1 MGVATAPAIEHSYQE
16 EYEKYLAD
24 IMESNRKSRQKVIT
38 RPDLSDPR
46 FSEEA
51 EAERQR
57 RHMERSDKRQVKDD
71 LTNRFVDVPPDTQ
84 GRFVDVTPNSN
95 TRFVDIDQPTAVPS
109 LRQGSVADV
118 QVPLSWR
125 DVLRQV
131 DTAIQ
136 HGTPQA
142 EAVQKYDAPNYPY
155 VNALRQLGQLAPSRL
170 LPEAVTSLGRRFYE
184 DVLTPVSEME
194 EKYLAG
200 PFRRVAFRGDPLEE
214 LAQQT
219 PDPIRAP
226 ITDIVTHAAKVAA
239 LTLFDPLALL
249 VPSSRIKPPMGHPTP
264 PATPALAPSIVQE
277 PLPGITDLAKQAQG
291 EQLLAAREPVRP
303 PVEYGAVSQTPEG
316 VPYPAERVFDP
327 GTNMLDLPESKRLHG
342 HDLSHP
348 EPQPTPGFLKSAEEL
363 LAEKQAAQAKA
374 KAELEKQL
382 ASSPT
387 PPPGPGS
394 PELDPLVKQPEQAG
408 PSTSAPTYTGERTFT
423 QRDPRRWELV
433 MMQALDALA
442 RTGPYGE
449 RLASLLHYVKD
460 YGEQAA
466 VENALDVR
474 KLFAK
479 YFETPAKVRNR
490 LTAIDQEPT
499 LFRKI
504 QRLVNTS
511 HADYGLTQKQNDAI
525 VALLNAGLDVNK
537 VSAKA
542 RETLPVT
549 DPRIQALAQDYW
561 KVATGRVSFDPRSR
575 LLTVRDYITGKE
587 YPVGEPSPFWPHQVI
602 DKERLDELS
611 EATLKKVWVR
621 GNYEEA
627 GISFKQFKRMLPA
640 LMHTDDPAF
649 RLRRF
654 AGLEHARLLTPE
666 LLVEEANSRGI
677 TEVDMLRKLG
687 YETDTIRMPLKY
699 NYYGFKRLATKEYE
713 KEFELLQDQ
722 LHAEYPNS
730 PKTKKWITEIMDR
743 TQGISPREDMFDHNS
758 NIYGMVQ
765 AIAYPAF
772 LKASWRQNFMLQP
785 TYAVLHSGFTPVV
798 KAYWQHIGKQIGL
811 SDAQIAEYAERS
823 AANFPGYLT
832 EHHAPGSALEQYAK
846 TALELNWF
854 HHSDMGSRQLFA
866 MAGVF
871 NFRDVAYQFWKNP
884 ADPKWRNFIKQYN
897 INPEELYKDLA
908 AQSKEMWVNGVPVPP
923 DKYFK
928 RVAQVAANRAAGR
941 TGVEHLPLWAS
952 GDSTAAKMFL
962 MLKRQII
969 ANETNL
975 VNMLVNAP
983 SLGVGLKRVL
993 QTLFG
998 ATAAGFM
1005 YNGVSNWIMQKPFMD
1020 VNESLKKAFGGREE
1034 AALFAKS
1041 LLLGLGTLSAGMA
1054 LTGLNIAG
1062 GNAFGGV
1069 AYSLLG
1075 PAASTIGDELINL
1088 GVHGK
1093 LGAAIMRG
1101 QPLESPYVIYKR
1113 EEQAEKEAKK
1123 HRSLNL
1129 PNVFRMKP
1137 KKD

>member
-1 MGVATAPAIEHSYQE
+1 MGMATAPAIEHSYQE

-46 FSEEA
+46 FSEAA
-51 EAERQR
+51 ELERQR
-57 RHMERSDKRQVKDD
+57 GYMERSDTRQAKDD
-71 LTNRFVDVPPDTQ
+71 LAS
-84 GRFVDVTPNSN
+84 RFVDVTPDTQDRFTDVPSDTSN
-95 TRFVDIDQPTAVPS
+95 RFVDVTDETKTLGQRIYDYVAPRLNLPQEQPRREPTIPS
-109 LRQGSVADV
+109 LTQGSIEDV
-118 QVPLSWR
+118 QVRPSWR
-125 DVLRQV
+125 DELRQYE
-131 DTAIQ
+131 AI
-136 HGTPQA
+136 
-142 EAVQKYDAPNYPY
+142 VQKYGDPNDPR
-155 VNALRQLGQLAPSRL
+155 VRAALGLSSSSLI
-170 LPEAVTSLGRRFYE
+170 PESVASLGRRFYE
-184 DVLTPVSEME
+184 DVLVPIGEAE
-194 EKYLAG
+194 EKYIGG
-200 PFRRVAFRGDPLEE
+200 PFRRWMFKEDPLVTLAQQEPDLLNAPYSDIIKYGAKTAATTLFGDPLAAVMP
-214 LAQQT
+214 LSK
-219 PDPIRAP
+219 PRPR
-226 ITDIVTHAAKVAA
+226 VTRP
-239 LTLFDPLALL
+239 TLPE
-249 VPSSRIKPPMGHPTP
+249 VPPT
-264 PATPALAPSIVQE
+264 TLAPNVVQE
-277 PLPGITDLAKQAQG
+277 PLPGAVKAV
-291 EQLLAAREPVRP
+291 EQV
-303 PVEYGAVSQTPEG
+303 PVE
-316 VPYPAERVFDP
+316 
-327 GTNMLDLPESKRLHG
+327 LK
-342 HDLSHP
+342 
-348 EPQPTPGFLKSAEEL
+348 PGFLKTAEDK
-363 LAEKQAAQAKA
+363 LAEQLAARDKA
-374 KAELEKQL
+374 KVELEKQL
-382 ASSPT
+382 SSSPT
-387 PPPGPGS
+387 PPPVPDA

-423 QRDPRRWELV
+423 QRDPRRWELAL
-433 MMQALDALA
+433 MQALDALA

-449 RLASLLHYVKD
+449 RLASLLHYIKD

-474 KLFAK
+474 KLFTK

-537 VSAKA
+537 VSEKA

-611 EATLKKVWVR
+611 EATLKKVWMR

-640 LMHTDDPAF
+640 LMRTDDPAF

-730 PKTKKWITEIMDR
+730 PKTKKWITEIIDR

-758 NIYGMVQ
+758 NIFGMVQ

-785 TYAVLHSGFTPVV
+785 TYAVLYNGFTPVV

-811 SDAQIAEYAERS
+811 NDAQIAELAERS

-832 EHHAPGSALEQYAK
+832 EHHAPGSVLEQYAK
-846 TALELNWF
+846 TALEWNWF
-854 HHSDMGSRQLFA
+854 HYSDMGSRQLFA
-866 MAGVF
+866 IAGVF

-908 AQSKEMWVNGVPVPP
+908 AQPKEMWVNGVPVSP

-941 TGVEHLPLWAS
+941 TGIEHLPLWAS
-952 GDSTAAKMFL
+952 GDSTAAKLFL

-983 SLGVGLKRVL
+983 SLGVGLKRAL
-993 QTLFG
+993 QTIFG

-1005 YNGVSNWIMQKPFMD
+1005 YNGVSNWIMQKPFTD
-1020 VNESLKKAFGGREE
+1020 VNESLKKAFGGSEE

-1062 GNAFGGV
+1062 GNSFGGA
-1069 AYSLLG
+1069 AYTLAG
-1075 PAASTIGDELINL
+1075 PAASTLLDETINNI
-1088 GVHGK
+1088 VHGQP
-1093 LGAAIMRG
+1093 LRALSRL

-1113 EEQAEKEAKK
+1113 EEQAAKEAKK
-1123 HRSLNL
+1123 HRSVSL
-1129 PNVFRMKP
+1129 PNVFRLKA
-1137 KKD
+1137 KED

>member
-1 MGVATAPAIEHSYQE
+1 MDTQKEIVTQL
-16 EYEKYLAD
+16 EYNKYLYD
-24 IMESNRKSRQKVIT
+24 VVESNRKSRQKVIT
-38 RPDLSDPR
+38 RPDPSDPR

-51 EAERQR
+51 ELERQR
-57 RHMERSDKRQVKDD
+57 KLMERSDKRQAKDD
-71 LTNRFVDVPPDTQ
+71 LAD
-84 GRFVDVTPNSN
+84 RFVDVTPDIQD
-95 TRFVDIDQPTAVPS
+95 RFVDVTQDASDRFVDVVDEPKTLGQRIYDYVAPRLNLPQEQPKRESTIPS
-109 LRQGSVADV
+109 LVQGSVEDV
-118 QVPLSWR
+118 QVRPSWR
-125 DVLRQV
+125 DELRQYE
-131 DTAIQ
+131 AIKQ
-136 HGTPQA
+136 QGGDIDNWRA
-142 EAVQKYDAPNYPY
+142 KAI
-155 VNALRQLGQLAPSRL
+155 LGLSGASRL
-170 LPEAVTSLGRRFYE
+170 IPESVRNLGSRFYE
-184 DVLTPVSEME
+184 DALRPIGEAQE
-194 EKYLAG
+194 EYISG
-200 PFRRVAFRGDPLEE
+200 PFRRWMFKEDPFVTLSRQE
-214 LAQQT
+214 
-219 PDPIRAP
+219 PDLLTAP
-226 ITDIVTHAAKVAA
+226 ASDIINHWKKVAA
-239 LTLFDPLALL
+239 VTLFADPLAAVMPLG
-249 VPSSRIKPPMGHPTP
+249 RAKPQVGHPTP
-264 PATPALAPSIVQE
+264 PEVPPTIQE
-277 PLPGITDLAKQAQG
+277 PLSNAVKAVEQA
-291 EQLLAAREPVRP
+291 
-303 PVEYGAVSQTPEG
+303 PVEP
-316 VPYPAERVFDP
+316 
-327 GTNMLDLPESKRLHG
+327 K
-342 HDLSHP
+342 
-348 EPQPTPGFLKSAEEL
+348 PGFLKTAEDK
-363 LAEKQAAQAKA
+363 LAEQLAARDKA
-374 KAELEKQL
+374 KVELEKQL
-382 ASSPT
+382 ESNPK
-387 PPPGPGS
+387 PPVPDT

-423 QRDPRRWELV
+423 QRDPRKWELAL
-433 MMQALDALA
+433 MQALDALA

-460 YGEQAA
+460 YAEQAA

-474 KLFAK
+474 KLFSK

-611 EATLKKVWVR
+611 EATLKKVWMR

-627 GISFKQFKRMLPA
+627 GISFKQFKRMLPT
-640 LMHTDDPAF
+640 LMRTDDPAF

-722 LHAEYPNS
+722 LQAEYPDS
-730 PKTKKWITEIMDR
+730 PKTKKWITEIIDR

-758 NIYGMVQ
+758 NIFGMVQ

-785 TYAVLHSGFTPVV
+785 TYAVLYNGFTPVV

-811 SDAQIAEYAERS
+811 NDAQIAELAERS

-832 EHHAPGSALEQYAK
+832 EHHAPGGILEQYAK
-846 TALELNWF
+846 TALEWNWF

-866 MAGVF
+866 ISGVF
-871 NFRDVAYQFWKNP
+871 NFREIAHQFWKNP
-884 ADPKWRNFIKQYN
+884 ADPKWKNFIKQYN

-908 AQSKEMWVNGVPVPP
+908 AQPKETWVNGVPVPP

-941 TGVEHLPLWAS
+941 TGIEHLPLWAS
-952 GDSTAAKMFL
+952 GDSTAAKLFL

-969 ANETNL
+969 ANESNL

-993 QTLFG
+993 QTIFG

-1020 VNESLKKAFGGREE
+1020 VNESLKKAFGGHEG

-1041 LLLGLGTLSAGMA
+1041 LLLGLGTLSAGMV

-1062 GNAFGGV
+1062 GNTFGGA
-1069 AYSLLG
+1069 AYTLAG
-1075 PAASTIGDELINL
+1075 PAASTLIDETINNI
-1088 GVHGK
+1088 VH
-1093 LGAAIMRG
+1093 G
-1101 QPLESPYVIYKR
+1101 QPLRALSRLQPFESPYVIYKR
-1113 EEQAEKEAKK
+1113 EEQAAKEAKK
-1123 HRSLNL
+1123 HRSVNL
-1129 PNVFRMKP
+1129 PNIFRMRP
-1137 KKD
+1137 KED